1 MIILDNRPRF
11 QIEEASGCFCAN
23 KGLQNGEKS
32 IKRTQRRKKGMGN
45 GRGIRTPQESLRI
58 AIMGQAAFGAKVLET
73 LSDRGEKIIAAWLPQ
88 GKAGGKPDPLKTA
101 ADGRGIPA
109 FQPESYRNPETL
121 EAFRSTNPDLL
132 IMAFVTDIIPPSFF
146 GIPMQGA
153 ICYHPSILPRHRGGS
168 AINWAVIM
176 GDRETG
182 LSIFWADAGIDTG
195 PVLLQKRIP
204 IGPEDTTGTLYF
216 NRLFPLGVEAIVESV
231 GLIKEGR
238 APRMVQDEGAATY
251 EPLCNDRVA
260 RIDWEKSATEVHN
273 LIRGCDPQPGAY
285 SFYRGKKVR
294 FLETRLVETARS
306 DARPGEFLATDEDGL
321 IVAARG
327 GALRIGKVRTE
338 AGKQDAI
345 AFAAEIGLKPGE
357 TFTADGQ
364 GDSQS
369 HP

>member
-1 MIILDNRPRF
+1 
-11 QIEEASGCFCAN
+11 
-23 KGLQNGEKS
+23 
-32 IKRTQRRKKGMGN
+32 MGK
-45 GRGIRTPQESLRI
+45 GRGIRTRQESLRI

-73 LSDRGEKIIAAWLPQ
+73 LSDRGEAIIAAWLPQ

-101 ADGRGIPA
+101 ADGRGITT
-109 FQPESYRNPETL
+109 FQPESYRTPETL
-121 EAFRSTNPDLL
+121 EAFRSANPDLL
-132 IMAFVTDIIPPSFF
+132 IMAFVTDIIPPSYFR
-146 GIPMQGA
+146 IPTQGA

-204 IGPEDTTGTLYF
+204 IGPEDTTGALYF

-231 GLIKEGR
+231 ELIKEGR
-238 APRMVQDEGAATY
+238 APRMVQDEGLATY

-260 RIDWEKSATEVHN
+260 RIDWEKSATEVRN

-294 FLETRLVETARS
+294 FFETRLAETDRP
-306 DARPGEFLATDEDGL
+306 DARPGEVLATDEGGFT
-321 IVAARG
+321 VAARG
-327 GALRIGKVRTE
+327 GAVRIGKVRTD

-345 AFAAEIGLKPGE
+345 VFSAETGLKPGE
-357 TFTADGQ
+357 TFTAEGQDGR
-364 GDSQS
+364 
-369 HP
+369 